1 MLMSNT
7 EFKIIDTISRE
18 LGNPISISGLTTE
31 IKEHYGSAYYPNIYN
46 SLISLKK
53 ENIIKIDK
61 YGNTSIPTLNFSNYL
76 LPDTLVE
83 TDLQKKREFLEIWP
97 EAKSLFANIDSSF
110 SSLSSIRSII
120 LINPARNMKL
130 NRAELLFT
138 LDSGDESKF
147 ACIDKLISEM
157 KKQLTTRIEYLI
169 TTESELIDFL
179 RSPERNPIKEM
190 LSNKI
195 TLHLPQ
201 NFWILIRN
209 AYAHGIQI
217 RFQSEETDPFKISE
231 TKLAYNLARFGYKEL
246 GPEIRQESD
255 ISIEYTMA
263 SILLKD
269 DKRRIAAIPIILA
282 KNKANYRLL
291 AFLSQ
296 RFGFAERLLGL
307 LTILHRIKPT
317 KDIEEAIGIL
327 KMWGIQPIK
336 ADESHIRSAMS
347 LYGIGSN

>member
-1 MLMSNT
+1 MMSNT
-7 EFKIIDTISRE
+7 EFKIIDTMSKEI
-18 LGNPISISGLTTE
+18 GNPISISGLTTE

-53 ENIIKIDK
+53 EDIINIDK

-76 LPDTLVE
+76 LPDTLIE
-83 TDLQKKREFLEIWP
+83 IELQKKRELLDEYP
-97 EAKSLFANIDSSF
+97 QARSLFANIDSSF
-110 SSLSSIRSII
+110 NGLPSIRSII

-138 LDSGDESKF
+138 LDSKDESKF
-147 ACIDKLISEM
+147 GSIDRLMSGM
-157 KKQLTTRIEYLI
+157 KKLLTMRAEYLL

-195 TLHLPQ
+195 ALQLPQ

-217 RFQSEETDPFKISE
+217 RFESEATDPLKISE
-231 TKLAYNLARFGYKEL
+231 ATLAYNLARFGYKEL
-246 GPEIRQESD
+246 GPEMRQESD
-255 ISIEYTMA
+255 ISIEFIIA

-269 DKRRIAAIPIILA
+269 DKRRIAAIPIILS
-282 KNKANYRLL
+282 KNRAHYRLL

-307 LTILHRIKPT
+307 LIALDRIKPE
-317 KDIEEAIGIL
+317 KDIQDAIEIL
-327 KMWGIQPIK
+327 KKWGIRPIK
-336 ADESHIRSAMS
+336 AEESHIRSTMS
-347 LYGIGSN
+347 LYGIGSK

>member
-1 MLMSNT
+1 MMSNT

-18 LGNPISISGLTTE
+18 IGNPISIRGLTAE
-31 IKEHYGSAYYPNIYN
+31 IKEHYGSAHYPNIYN
-46 SLISLKK
+46 SLISLKE
-53 ENIIKIDK
+53 ENIIKIEK
-61 YGNTSIPTLNFSNYL
+61 YGNTSIPTLNFANYL
-76 LPDTLVE
+76 LPDTLIE
-83 TDLQKKREFLEIWP
+83 IELQKKREFLEAWP
-97 EAKSLFANIDSSF
+97 EAKSLFASIDGLF
-110 SSLSSIRSII
+110 SSSPSIRSII

-138 LDSGDESKF
+138 LDSSDETRF
-147 ACIDKLISEM
+147 ATIDKLMYEM
-157 KKQLTTRIEYLI
+157 KKLQSIRIEYLTI
-169 TTESELIDFL
+169 AEGGLIDFL

-195 TLHLPQ
+195 ALQLPQ

-217 RFQSEETDPFKISE
+217 RFESEETDPFKISDGD
-231 TKLAYNLARFGYKEL
+231 LAYNLARFGYKEL
-246 GPEIRQESD
+246 GPEMRREND
-255 ISIEYTMA
+255 ISIEYVIA

-291 AFLSQ
+291 AFLSE

-307 LTILHRIKPT
+307 LITLNRIKAEG
-317 KDIEEAIGIL
+317 DIEDAIGIL
-327 KMWGIQPIK
+327 KASGIRPIK
-336 ADESHIRSAMS
+336 PDEAHIRNAMS
-347 LYGIGSN
+347 LYGIGSK